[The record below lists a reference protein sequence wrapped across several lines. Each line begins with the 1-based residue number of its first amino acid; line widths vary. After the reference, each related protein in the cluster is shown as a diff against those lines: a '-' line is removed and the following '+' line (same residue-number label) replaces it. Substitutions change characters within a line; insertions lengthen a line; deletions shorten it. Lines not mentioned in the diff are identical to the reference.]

1 MQRFSLLEY
10 CRNNVCS
17 NVPRRNLGDSCDV
30 DNDCT
35 GYDEGIAF
43 YCGTDG
49 KCGGTGAA
57 CQANDRTAEGESG
70 YCVSGMFSVPGLV
83 SRSLARS
90 LFSCDIEY
98 CSAGFCSSGL
108 DASPTPNA
116 KRQLVQPGQVR
127 QQLCAAGMVACP
139 VQPKGYE
146 VSSCFRPC
154 EAIRPVLTW
163 FLSRCINTWADLES
177 CGGCPGSLK
186 EDGTPLGV
194 DCTALPNVDIV
205 SCLEGSCAIGKPLNQ
220 DQGKL
225 MTDVAFGTC
234 ASSCFSESCVEGY
247 VYTAANA
254 TCVAV

>member
-1 MQRFSLLEY
+1 MSVLTFLAGIWGTPVTSTTTVRATTKGLRSTAAPMGNVVAPALHVKPMIVQRKANRVTVCL
-10 CRNNVCS
+10 VCS
-17 NVPRRNLGDSCDV
+17 RFPDWYQGMS
-30 DNDCT
+30 
-35 GYDEGIAF
+35 
-43 YCGTDG
+43 
-49 KCGGTGAA
+49 
-57 CQANDRTAEGESG
+57 QAYPS
-70 YCVSGMFSVPGLV
+70 
-83 SRSLARS
+83 SR
-90 LFSCDIEY
+90 DIEY

-146 VSSCFRPC
+146 VSSCFRPY

-194 DCTALPNVDIV
+194 DCTALPNVDVV
-205 SCLEGSCAIGKPLNQ
+205 SCMEGSCAIG
-220 DQGKL
+220 
-225 MTDVAFGTC
+225 
-234 ASSCFSESCVEGY
+234 ESLK
-247 VYTAANA
+247 
-254 TCVAV
+254 